1 MIVDL
6 SFPHSRS
13 VNEGISKT
21 LCSLS
26 YSSVDTAVSE
36 IMKKG
41 RGTTLSKNDLKDAYR
56 IVPVHPQDMKPLA
69 ITWQGSTYIE
79 RALPFGLRSAP
90 KIFTAV
96 SDMITWPLH
105 CRGLQHQIHY
115 LVFFL
120 FLSNPAHG
128 DGAQT
133 LRNVLNILDYLGVPV
148 STHKIEG
155 PSTSLTFLGIEID
168 TMSFELYLPASKVIC
183 I

>member
-56 IVPVHPQDMKPLA
+56 IVPVHPQDMKALA

-115 LVFFL
+115 LVFFCSFPTQL
-120 FLSNPAHG
+120 MEM
-128 DGAQT
+128 
-133 LRNVLNILDYLGVPV
+133 VPRHYV
-148 STHKIEG
+148 
-155 PSTSLTFLGIEID
+155 
-168 TMSFELYLPASKVIC
+168 MSSIFWTTWVYQSQRIRLKDRQLH
-183 I
+183 

>member
-1 MIVDL
+1 MLHHVQVSPIGLVPKKGQQDQWRMIVDL

-115 LVFFL
+115 LFFL

-128 DGAQT
+128 DGAPT
-133 LRNVLNILDYLGVPV
+133 LRNVLNIFY
-148 STHKIEG
+148 
-155 PSTSLTFLGIEID
+155 
-168 TMSFELYLPASKVIC
+168 
-183 I
+183 